1 MLVGVVLA
9 FLDPLLVL
17 EAVLEPPEELVG
29 PDRVP
34 VEAVVVPDIV
44 LFDVVVAAAVVPV
57 VVATA
62 AVEPMVVAA
71 AAAVPVVALP
81 DVAVVVVAVPVRSTE
96 PVAVPVDA
104 ATLVDEVDELSLEL
118 PPIEPQALRTSV
130 QVRDAA
136 RHADSRAPAQLN
148 RLNNIHPTQS
158 SWLLNSL

>member
-17 EAVLEPPEELVG
+17 EAVLEPPEELVD

-81 DVAVVVVAVPVRSTE
+81 DVAVVAVPVRSTE

-136 RHADSRAPAQLN
+136 RHANSRAPAQLN

>member
-1 MLVGVVLA
+1 M
-9 FLDPLLVL
+9 DPLLVL
-17 EAVLEPPEELVG
+17 EAVLEPPEELVD

-81 DVAVVVVAVPVRSTE
+81 DVAVVAVPVRSTE

-136 RHADSRAPAQLN
+136 RHANSRAPAQLN